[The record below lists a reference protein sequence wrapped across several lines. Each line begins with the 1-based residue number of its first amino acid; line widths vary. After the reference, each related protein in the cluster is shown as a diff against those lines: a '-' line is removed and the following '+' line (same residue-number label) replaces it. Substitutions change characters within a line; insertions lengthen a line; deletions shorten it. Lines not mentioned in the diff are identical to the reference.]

1 MKQFKTI
8 SSGFISRYFPPQDE
22 RIIAGYVRAIEILSE
37 FIFDTVEEEAR
48 IILKD
53 ISDDRYEEL
62 RQVALTSYSFDVFG
76 TRKSFF
82 DGGGGQ
88 AGSLSRNME
97 YRFTKTLR
105 VCGMT

>member
-8 SSGFISRYFPPQDE
+8 PLDFIIRYFPPQDE
-22 RIIAGYVRAIEILSE
+22 RIIAGYVRGIEILSE

-53 ISDDRYEEL
+53 ISEDRYEEL
-62 RQVALTSYSFDVFG
+62 RQVALSSYCFDVFG

-82 DGGGGQ
+82 DGGGDRLDPFHGIRDIVSQ
-88 AGSLSRNME
+88 KLCAYVE
-97 YRFTKTLR
+97 
-105 VCGMT
+105 